1 MSKIIINLGKFPE
14 ISFFLKGDKFQTH
27 NVVINE
33 YFNEEN
39 GDFSR
44 DFSIFELNIF
54 KAKSLE
60 DLCTQIAEQFG
71 FDEFELITFKN

>member
-1 MSKIIINLGKFPE
+1 MSKIIINVGKFPE
-14 ISFFLKGDKFQTH
+14 ISFFLKGDKFSNTQCSY
-27 NVVINE
+27 NE

-54 KAKSLE
+54 KAKSLG
-60 DLCTQIAEQFG
+60 DL
-71 FDEFELITFKN
+71 